1 MGGNFTNERA
11 YMTTS
16 RLKHTQ
22 TERHYQSKMY
32 GLKNFFV
39 LLPLTFKCQP
49 YKMVKHT
56 QTARL
61 RTAN

>member
-1 MGGNFTNERA
+1 
-11 YMTTS
+11 
-16 RLKHTQ
+16 
-22 TERHYQSKMY
+22 MY
-32 GLKNFFV
+32 GLQNFFV
-39 LLPLTFKCQP
+39 LLPLTFKYQP